1 MRSYKVQMNTLL
13 KYGWIRV
20 LLLLGAFSFSIS
32 AGCSSKALKGRTFV
46 TSSDKVVLKTAL
58 IKSESVLENID
69 EQAFGHFTNGVIA
82 EQAGDNYAA
91 SREYRKAL
99 LRYPDSYEIRF
110 SLANV
115 QYRMQQFDIALKT
128 LNTITQ
134 NKVELNNLRG
144 ICYRSIGDNE
154 NARKAY
160 VESVKLDATDR
171 ISTSFLASEYRR
183 LNDVDSLVWIY
194 SKLSKINPNNYRTLV
209 ELGRFQIQTGKID
222 DALISFHSALELAE
236 GRQRISSYLGL
247 GDVYKNKNQQD
258 SSVYYFKLAGE
269 LDPNNSYVVRELASY
284 YSQKDSL
291 SQAIYFAEKLV
302 RLEPNNS
309 AAKRFLSQL
318 YVSTDSLPKAEMLL
332 EDLLA
337 AGDNDPSNYFY
348 LGRIAIVK
356 QDFESAK
363 EYLTILTQLSPS
375 VPDSWLDLG
384 FVYRRTDNLEKA
396 INVYSSGLQFVNH
409 RADSVRLLFAIG
421 ASQESSKNIE
431 QAEKTFEKII
441 LLDPNH
447 SQTLNY
453 LGYMLADNG
462 DRLEYAKDL
471 IGKALELS
479 PENAAYIDSYGW
491 VMFRLGKYNDAVEY
505 LSKAVSLQSDPVIYD
520 HLGDAYN
527 ASGNSGDA
535 RIWWQKALELEPDND
550 RIREKLNE

>member
-1 MRSYKVQMNTLL
+1 MQMNMLF
-13 KYGWIRV
+13 KYGWVKV
-20 LLLLGAFSFSIS
+20 LLLLVAFSFLIS
-32 AGCSSKALKGRTFV
+32 AGCSSKAFKERTLA
-46 TSSDKVVLKTAL
+46 SSSGKTELKTAL

-69 EQAFGHFTNGVIA
+69 EQAFHHFTNGVIA
-82 EQAGDNYAA
+82 EQAGDNYSA
-91 SREYRKAL
+91 SKEYRKAL
-99 LRYPDSYEIRF
+99 NRYPDSYEIRF

-115 QYRMQQFDIALKT
+115 QSRMQQFKVALKT
-128 LNTITQ
+128 LETITL
-134 NKVELNNLRG
+134 NSVELNNLRG
-144 ICYRSIGDNE
+144 ICYRSLGDND
-154 NARKAY
+154 NARKSY
-160 VESVKLDATDR
+160 VETVKLDATDR

-183 LNDVDSLVWIY
+183 LNNVDSLVWIY

-222 DALISFHSALELAE
+222 DALISFHSALELTE
-236 GRQRISSYLGL
+236 GRQKISSYLGL
-247 GDVYKNKNQQD
+247 GDIYKNKNQQD
-258 SSVYYFKLAGE
+258 SSIYYFKMASA
-269 LDPNNSYVVRELASY
+269 LDPNNSYLVRELASY

-291 SQAIYFAEKLV
+291 SRAIYYADKLV

-375 VPDSWLDLG
+375 LPDSWLDLG

-396 INVYSSGLQFVNH
+396 INVYSSGLQFVKQ

-421 ASQESSKNIE
+421 ASQENSNKIKEASE
-431 QAEKTFEKII
+431 TFEKLI

-447 SQTLNY
+447 SQALNY
-453 LGYMLADNG
+453 LGYMLADKGN
-462 DRLEYAKDL
+462 RLDYAKDL

-505 LSKAVSLQSDPVIYD
+505 LSKAVSLQSDPIIFD

-527 ASGNSGDA
+527 ARGNSGDA
-535 RIWWQKALELEPDND
+535 RIWWQKALELAPDND
-550 RIREKLNE
+550 VIREKLNE

>member
-1 MRSYKVQMNTLL
+1 MQMNMLF

-20 LLLLGAFSFSIS
+20 LLLIGAFSFLIS
-32 AGCSSKALKGRTFV
+32 AGCSSKALKERTLAAN
-46 TSSDKVVLKTAL
+46 SDKAELKTAL

-69 EQAFGHFTNGVIA
+69 EQAFRHFTNGVIA
-82 EQAGDNYAA
+82 EQAGDHFSA
-91 SREYRKAL
+91 SKEYRKAL
-99 LRYPDSYEIRF
+99 NRYPDSYEIRF

-115 QYRMQQFDIALKT
+115 QYRMQQFEIALKT
-128 LNTITQ
+128 LETITQ
-134 NKVELNNLRG
+134 NRVELNNLRG
-144 ICYRSIGDNE
+144 ICYRSIGDND

-160 VESVKLDATDR
+160 VETVKLDATDR
-171 ISTSFLASEYRR
+171 ISVSFLASEYRR
-183 LNDVDSLVWIY
+183 LNNVDSLVWIY
-194 SKLSKINPNNYRTLV
+194 SKLSKINPNNYRTFV

-222 DALISFHSALELAE
+222 DALISFHSALELTE
-236 GRQRISSYLGL
+236 GRQKISSYLGL
-247 GDVYKNKNQQD
+247 GDIYKDKNQQD
-258 SSVYYFKLAGE
+258 SSIYYFKMAGE

-309 AAKRFLSQL
+309 TAKRFLSQL

-337 AGDNDPSNYFY
+337 AGDNNPSNYFY

-356 QDFESAK
+356 QDYESAK

-375 VPDSWLDLG
+375 VPDAWLDLG
-384 FVYRRTDNLEKA
+384 FVYRSTDNLEKA
-396 INVYSSGLQFVNH
+396 INVYSAGLQFVNQ
-409 RADSVRLLFAIG
+409 RVDSVRLLFAIG
-421 ASQESSKNIE
+421 ASQENSKKIKE
-431 QAEKTFEKII
+431 ASETFEKLI
-441 LLDPNH
+441 LLDPDN
-447 SQTLNY
+447 SRALNY

-462 DRLEYAKDL
+462 NRLDYAKDL

-505 LSKAVSLQSDPVIYD
+505 LAKAVSLQSDPIIYD

-527 ASGNSGDA
+527 ASGNLSDA
-535 RIWWQKALELEPDND
+535 RIWWQKALELSPDND
-550 RIREKLNE
+550 LIRKKLNK